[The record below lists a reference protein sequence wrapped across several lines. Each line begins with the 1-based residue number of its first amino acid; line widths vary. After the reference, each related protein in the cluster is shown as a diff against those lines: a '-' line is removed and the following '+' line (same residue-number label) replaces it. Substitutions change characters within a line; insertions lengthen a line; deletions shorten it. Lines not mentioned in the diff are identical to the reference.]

1 MHCIS
6 RLEQVR
12 LLCSLVY
19 LNFVRV
25 NSLVVFALCFNRYFF
40 VFFVF
45 CFHVC
50 LHQNP
55 CHIGEVHGFI
65 RVFPLAVKRPLNTVT
80 LPVTDRLQL
89 RIKLDFSTLLTT
101 SLYSWILATH
111 LSFDCL
117 AEGIVEVYGVQIVV
131 TCDMSNTGMKITRTL
146 YTLMCALSRV
156 YCSVSTFTIATSSC
170 LPKRRRSSSTRLR
183 FINVLVNV
191 IFSL

>member
-40 VFFVF
+40 VFFLF

-80 LPVTDRLQL
+80 LPVTDRLKL

-117 AEGIVEVYGVQIVV
+117 AEGIVWSIWCSDCCYMRHEQYGDEDTSDVVYIDVCVKPRVLFREYLHYGFQF
-131 TCDMSNTGMKITRTL
+131 
-146 YTLMCALSRV
+146 LS
-156 YCSVSTFTIATSSC
+156 A
-170 LPKRRRSSSTRLR
+170 
-183 FINVLVNV
+183 
-191 IFSL
+191 